1 MISPI
6 LFCFY
11 MNDLFDVLRKSRT
24 GCQIGHL
31 YAGVFGYADDLLLIS
46 PTRSGLQEML
56 SLAEKY
62 AAEHKIGFSTNQ
74 DPVKSKTKCIIF
86 SRKELKWSP
95 APVNLDGN
103 PLPWVKSGKY
113 LGCKITNIQDGY
125 AQDVRIKRAQ
135 YIEKNCELL
144 QEFGFAHPMVKCNLN
159 RIYNSSFSGSIL
171 WNLTSRNVQM
181 LENTWSV
188 SVRHMWESPH
198 YSHKYFIEPLGG
210 VHARNMLQSRYV
222 SFLKSAKKS
231 FKLTVLLL
239 LQLVRDNLET
249 VTGANIRHILTDAG
263 QDDVFKMKISDMR
276 NKVNFPI
283 EHQNEWK
290 VQFVREIT
298 DVQKNVRNI
307 ESDENGHFTDD
318 ELRDILNFVTTV

>member
-1 MISPI
+1 M
-6 LFCFY
+6 
-11 MNDLFDVLRKSRT
+11 
-24 GCQIGHL
+24 
-31 YAGVFGYADDLLLIS
+31 
-46 PTRSGLQEML
+46 
-56 SLAEKY
+56 
-62 AAEHKIGFSTNQ
+62 
-74 DPVKSKTKCIIF
+74 
-86 SRKELKWSP
+86 
-95 APVNLDGN
+95 
-103 PLPWVKSGKY
+103 PWVKSGKY

-188 SVRHMWESPH
+188 SVRHMWELPH
-198 YSHKYFIEPLGG
+198 NSHKYFIEPLGG

-263 QDDVFKMKISDMR
+263 QDDVFKMKKSDMR